1 MLGRLVRSVALRSA
15 ARRYA
20 SRLGPCLHR
29 DYGAGEHYTA
39 AQIRAAAKRCRL
51 PLHHLA
57 IGYAA
62 FMAESAF
69 EEAANL
75 EGDYEALRRL
85 FRRYAPANAAGAF
98 EPAPESTYAQAG
110 FPPPHHE

>member
-1 MLGRLVRSVALRSA
+1 
-15 ARRYA
+15 
-20 SRLGPCLHR
+20 
-29 DYGAGEHYTA
+29 
-39 AQIRAAAKRCRL
+39 
-51 PLHHLA
+51 
-57 IGYAA
+57 
-62 FMAESAF
+62 MAESAF